1 MSRFGQVLTMREEGL
16 LFTRVEEEL
25 LRILKRWAAQQDGEL
40 SPYQKGPQP
49 WRGVLK
55 MLSDSG
61 SGRGVA
67 QQFQRAHR
75 EYSRAG
81 DEAGRQNLEYRLK
94 EAWNQARGNYKYNI
108 GRRTNAFGNLS
119 GTAREHMRH
128 AELSYGLVERGMKDF
143 KKAAGKD
150 KRHIAA
156 KTLWFT
162 GEADGHL
169 QTIYRTDPRA
179 QQMQE
184 RLWEFR
190 GELIDYLSR

>member
-1 MSRFGQVLTMREEGL
+1 MSRFGQVLTMREESL

-55 MLSDSG
+55 MLSDTG

-75 EYSRAG
+75 AYSRAG

-119 GTAREHMRH
+119 GSEADH
-128 AELSYGLVERGMKDF
+128 AEAFRNAAQSLLRSIQRLYGRKPDLQEIALIGQRYGFMSAHYTALTNKTQHTTVYDGARAEYLEFLNKLERN
-143 KKAAGKD
+143 
-150 KRHIAA
+150 
-156 KTLWFT
+156 
-162 GEADGHL
+162 
-169 QTIYRTDPRA
+169 
-179 QQMQE
+179 
-184 RLWEFR
+184 
-190 GELIDYLSR
+190 